1 MPDIHH
7 RLTMTAPCDEIF
19 SAVTKGILSRTFDAG
34 VHTKAVVYE
43 DHKRA
48 VWRCV
53 EGPQGWTGTEITIEL
68 LSAPRPRRGG
78 CDPEVVLSFSHR
90 HWAAEREDEMASSST
105 NWARLLLGIQ
115 RSVAFGEPEDTHE

>member
-19 SAVTKGILSRTFDAG
+19 NAVTKGILSRTFDAG
-34 VHTKAVVYE
+34 VHTKAVVFDE

-53 EGPQGWTGTEITIEL
+53 EPSPHAWMGTEITIEL
-68 LSAPRPRRGG
+68 SGDQLR
-78 CDPEVVLSFSHR
+78 EVVLSFSHR
-90 HWAAEREDEMASSST
+90 HWSAEREDEMASSST